1 MGSDEEE
8 VARKKSR
15 PSIDDDDSNETNLT
29 NIWRKRRKLS
39 AITPTEMTSV
49 EQTNPTDILH
59 NSQQQYLRSTSTDYE
74 KHPIHNYP
82 QRRPH
87 DHQVPNFAPTYP
99 DDLMLSN
106 RLVK

>member
-39 AITPTEMTSV
+39 AITPTEIS
-49 EQTNPTDILH
+49 NSADILH
-59 NSQQQYLRSTSTDYE
+59 NSQQQYLRSTSIDHE
-74 KHPIHNYP
+74 KHPGHNLP

-87 DHQVPNFAPTYP
+87 DHQVPNFAPTYQ

-106 RLVK
+106 R